1 MNSKFFS
8 FCLLVIMGH
17 LIYGQS
23 ADYGLINPD
32 HYVERIPSSPEVS
45 QLGTFGN
52 LPVDKYTGTANVS
65 IPLHS
70 IDFDGL
76 TVPLGLTYNTA
87 GIRVTQEATWVGLGW
102 NLTANALISRKIN
115 GYDDFLNLVNST
127 PVLDSRGYIFSP
139 NVIVNSSAH
148 NARISYNDS
157 VMISDSLRE
166 DRIALDLEPDL
177 FTVNLFGR
185 SYSFTLNKWDGASS
199 YVSGNNHDN
208 AELIVRYY
216 LNDERFEIVDAN
228 GFTYYFASKERSDP
242 YRAQGTPYYGTANIE
257 SETLARDQ
265 VGVVPIDLSKV
276 ANAIMSFHIDRI
288 ETPFGRNL
296 YFEYEDGVYFT
307 YPNYTH
313 SSVVN
318 PNSANDFIVTDHDG
332 NQPDTYAVDCNI
344 TMIKSKYLRRIYGDF
359 GEVIFNLAQRED
371 LYNWEIHYDITGATN
386 ALPNASIDPAYAT
399 NQKSLSNIT
408 VKNKANQT
416 IKQVDFEYTYFNAPM
431 INDVEPEKYLRLKL
445 DRVSIDDREYVFDY
459 YYENSLPAK
468 DSPSQDFWGFYNGET
483 NRENNK
489 NLRIP
494 SFGRYVRGSSGN
506 GQFPDKYFILE
517 GATRSSN
524 FNYGKVGLLKKV
536 YHPTK
541 GYTQFEYEGNRA
553 SVRKPRVNSFNPNY
567 ENSTDYEYNYQYLE
581 RAELQKQGG
590 ASVRLGVPFTIVGAE
605 TVPGNNFEMT
615 ARFSCGYYG
624 QGSGDCSIDGGVQFN
639 YYTIT
644 NVNNPS
650 QTYGLFPIS
659 GMSIGQQF
667 TDTQG
672 VELPNG
678 TYVLTTTNPNATSGG
693 FSVDV
698 LSAYIFDIP
707 RVEDFAFTE
716 YEVGGARLKSISD
729 YDADGGFVS
738 RREYDY
744 RETITQNSFRSSGK
758 LMDELIFHSKNGYVD
773 YTPEGYNGI
782 KLNMI
787 SNSFNNGP
795 GNHIAYTQVKEKQVD
810 EIGISL
816 GSRQCVYYNQR
827 NQHVTRSIGTVPV
840 YGWYNYN
847 NGTGG
852 SGLVSYGNV
861 YYLGLTPN
869 SNAHLN
875 GKVLRE
881 AIYNSNDNKVSES
894 IYNYSTHEFDIQD
907 CIKVFYS
914 GSSAAPISDYAVYPM
929 YQRVALLDSAETT
942 QFFEEDSASPKE
954 VRTVVTNEYNE
965 KNAIWPSQHFW
976 PTKTTTT
983 NSKGESV
990 STETLYPMQ
999 ASSPNMSYLIAANRR
1014 AIPIQVKQY
1023 NGNTLLGEQITQYG
1037 PLDGISDKY
1046 NPRKIVAKKEDGVLE
1061 ERISYDLYD
1070 NFGNLLQYTLNDGT
1084 SVSYVW
1090 GYENKMYP
1098 VAKVHNAQWTT
1109 VMQALNASET
1119 NELTNSLTTD
1129 TRMRQ
1134 LLDKIRTDPSMQE
1147 AFVTT
1152 YTYKQGVGISS
1163 MTDPRGYTTT
1173 YEYDSS
1179 QRLKTA
1185 RDAQDKILS
1194 DNGYS
1199 YKTSN

>member
-1 MNSKFFS
+1 M
-8 FCLLVIMGH
+8 H
-17 LIYGQS
+17 AQS
-23 ADYGLINPD
+23 VEYGLINPD

-52 LPVDKYTGTANVS
+52 LPVDKYTGTANVN

-76 TVPLGLTYNTA
+76 SIPLDLTYNTG

-102 NLTANALISRKIN
+102 NLAANAVISRKIN
-115 GYDDFLNLVNST
+115 GYNDFLNLASST
-127 PVLDSRGYIFSP
+127 PVLDSRGYIFTP
-139 NVIVNSSAH
+139 TVNVNSSAH
-148 NARISYNDS
+148 NARLSYNDS
-157 VMISDSLRE
+157 VMISESLSY

-177 FTVNLFGR
+177 FTVSLFGR

-199 YVSGNNHDN
+199 YVSGINHDN
-208 AELIVRYY
+208 AELIIRYY

-242 YRAQGTPYYGTANIE
+242 YRSQERPYYTGVGSPNIQDE
-257 SETLARDQ
+257 EFARDQ
-265 VGVVPIDLSKV
+265 VGVIPIDLSKV

-296 YFEYEDGVYFT
+296 HFEYEDGVYFT
-307 YPNYTH
+307 YPSYTH

-318 PNSANDFIVTDHDG
+318 PNSVNDFIVVDHNG
-332 NQPDTYAVDCNI
+332 NEGDAYSVGCNI
-344 TMIKSKYLRRIYGDF
+344 TMMKTKYLKRIYGDF
-359 GEVIFNLAQRED
+359 GEVIFNLAPRED
-371 LYNWEIHYDITGATN
+371 LYNWEIHYNLTGATN

-399 NQKSLSNIT
+399 NQRCLSNII

-431 INDVEPEKYLRLKL
+431 VNDVEPEKYLRLKL

-524 FNYGKVGLLKKV
+524 FDYGKVGLLKKV

-553 SVRKPRVNSFNPNY
+553 SVRKARANSLNPNHQ
-567 ENSTDYEYNYQYLE
+567 NSTFYAYNYQYLE

-590 ASVRLGVPFTIVGAE
+590 ASVTLGVPFTIVGAE

-615 ARFSCGYYG
+615 ATISCGQYG
-624 QGSGDCSIDGGVQFN
+624 QGSGDCSLNGGISFDHFI
-639 YYTIT
+639 IT
-644 NVNNPS
+644 NVNNPLD
-650 QTYGLFPIS
+650 TYGLFPRS
-659 GMSIGQQF
+659 GMPFDSEF

-678 TYVLTTTNPNATSGG
+678 TYVLNTYPNASAGG
-693 FSVDV
+693 FSYNIQN
-698 LSAYIFDIP
+698 AHIFDIP
-707 RVEDFAFTE
+707 PGEDLSFVE
-716 YEVGGARLKSISD
+716 YEVGGSRLKSISD
-729 YDADGGFVS
+729 YDADNGFIS

-744 RETITQNSFRSSGK
+744 RETVTENSFRSSGK
-758 LMDELIFHSKNGYVD
+758 LMDELIFHSKNGFVD
-773 YTPEGYNGI
+773 YTPEGYNGTQV
-782 KLNMI
+782 NMT
-787 SNSFNNGP
+787 SFSYNNGP
-795 GNHIAYTQVKEKQVD
+795 GNHIGYTVVTEKQVD
-810 EIGISL
+810 ENGIALGSKLCVHYNERNLAVLRYIGI
-816 GSRQCVYYNQR
+816 
-827 NQHVTRSIGTVPV
+827 VPV
-840 YGWYNYN
+840 QGWPNYLE
-847 NGTGG
+847 GVGDDRF
-852 SGLVSYGNV
+852 VEYEDV

-907 CIKVFYS
+907 CVKVYYS
-914 GSSAAPISDYAVYPM
+914 GASTAPISNYAIYPM
-929 YQRVALLDSAETT
+929 YQRVALLESTETT
-942 QFFEEDSASPKE
+942 QFFDEDSASPKE
-954 VRTVVTNEYNE
+954 VRTVVTNDYNE
-965 KNAIWPSQHFW
+965 KNSIWPSQHFW

-990 STETLYPMQ
+990 STETFYPMQ
-999 ASSPNMSYLIAANRR
+999 ATSPNMSYLIAANRR
-1014 AIPIQVKQY
+1014 AIPIQLKQY
-1023 NGNTLLGEQITQYG
+1023 NENTLLGEQITQYG
-1037 PLDGISDKY
+1037 PLNATSNKH
-1046 NPRKIVAKKEDGVLE
+1046 NPRKVVTKKEDGTLE
-1061 ERISYDLYD
+1061 DRVSYDLYD
-1070 NFGNLLQYTLNDGT
+1070 NYGNLLQYTLNDGT
-1084 SVSYVW
+1084 PVSYIW
-1090 GYENKMYP
+1090 GYGQTYP
-1098 VAKVHNAQWTT
+1098 VAKIQNALRSQIDQILETT
-1109 VMQALNASET
+1109 DFNSGLGGLSTADE
-1119 NELTNSLTTD
+1119 NSL
-1129 TRMRQ
+1129 
-1134 LLDKIRTDPSMQE
+1134 RTGLPDSMI
-1147 AFVTT
+1147 TT

-1179 QRLKTA
+1179 QRLKTV

-1194 DNGYS
+1194 DNEYS